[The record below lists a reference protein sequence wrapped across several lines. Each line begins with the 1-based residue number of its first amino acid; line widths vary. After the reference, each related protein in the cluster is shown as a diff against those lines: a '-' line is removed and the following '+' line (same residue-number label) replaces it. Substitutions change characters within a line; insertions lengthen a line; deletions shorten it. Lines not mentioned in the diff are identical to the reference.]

1 MGRHTREQSGELR
14 AVAPLVVAGA
24 RLELVAP
31 CTLITNGAK
40 VIACSS
46 AELLR
51 RAGEP
56 LAIALT
62 LDGRRTVRVAS
73 WALARA
79 PGLGI
84 LELAEPFP
92 GGEALDVAPLDI
104 AAVCATVDTRGA
116 PAGLV
121 IVTPSDQG
129 GFSRR
134 LLPVH
139 VDACDGGGMTD
150 EPFHLASPQ
159 DATDAGAPIDG
170 APLFAWLPA
179 DPVLGRGSEI
189 VAVALAVPYRTRALQ
204 PRELPAIAELVGLV
218 DLGRALPFA
227 GAQQEASNDLQQ
239 VAGEIKDVP
248 TGPLA
253 GLGFESDE

>member
-14 AVAPLVVAGA
+14 AVAPLVMAGA
-24 RLELVAP
+24 RPELVAP
-31 CTLITNGAK
+31 CTLVTNGEK
-40 VIACSS
+40 VIAWSS

-92 GGEALDVAPLDI
+92 DDDAIDVAPLEI
-104 AAVCATVDTRGA
+104 GAVCATVDTRGA

-121 IVTPSDQG
+121 VVTPSEQG

-134 LLPVH
+134 LVPVH
-139 VDACDGGGMTD
+139 VDACDGGGMAD
-150 EPFHLASPQ
+150 EPLKLASPQ
-159 DATDAGAPIDG
+159 DVTDVDAPIEG
-170 APLFAWLPA
+170 SPLFAWLPP

-189 VAVALAVPYRTRALQ
+189 VAVALAVKYRAKTFK
-204 PRELPAIAELVGLV
+204 PRDLPAIAELVGLE
-218 DLGRALPFA
+218 DLGRALPFP
-227 GAQQEASNDLQQ
+227 GAERESSNDLQQ
-239 VAGEIKDVP
+239 VAGEIKD
-248 TGPLA
+248 
-253 GLGFESDE
+253 E